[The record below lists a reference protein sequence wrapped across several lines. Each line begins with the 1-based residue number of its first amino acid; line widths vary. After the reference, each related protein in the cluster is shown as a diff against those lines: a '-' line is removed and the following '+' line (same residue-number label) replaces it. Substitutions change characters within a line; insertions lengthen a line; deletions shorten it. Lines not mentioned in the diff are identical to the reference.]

1 MGKKFTRL
9 AVLAASAIALSSAP
23 VRAADEEVQLVRCE
37 QSLGTVA
44 LVDGANAGWQQW
56 QLGSPRALLMRIAS
70 ESGCFTPHAGGVE
83 PARFLMTAVAGTE
96 EEVDQGMNLATS
108 AATEA
113 LVRSGAASSVLR
125 NVPFGGA
132 ALGLLGGLGGTRRTV
147 AAGLTVVSPANGQP
161 LAAGTGAVRSS
172 SLNFGGS
179 RGAWARGVADS
190 TGYADSRDGQKLTE
204 AFIIAFNEV
213 VGQQASLAAA
223 PQPGTVAAQPAA
235 AAATASVAVDTVMR
249 TAAAADAD
257 AVRSLRAGTQ
267 LVPTGNREGLW
278 IEAEDSF
285 GTRGWVSVEDL
296 G

>member
-1 MGKKFTRL
+1 MTTGCWKGDIFMGRDIARL
-9 AVLAASAIALSSAP
+9 AILAASAIALSSAP
-23 VRAADEEVQLVRCE
+23 VRADDEEVQLVRCE
-37 QSLGTVA
+37 QSLGSVA

-56 QLGSPRALLMRIAS
+56 QLGSPRALLMRLAS
-70 ESGCFTPHAGGVE
+70 ESGCFTPHAGGAE

-96 EEVDQGMNLATS
+96 EEVDQGMNLATT

-147 AAGLTVVSPANGQP
+147 AAGLTVVSPASGQP
-161 LAAGTGAVRSS
+161 LATGTGAVRSS

-179 RGAWARGVADS
+179 RGSWARGMADS

-213 VGQQASLAAA
+213 VGQQAALAAA
-223 PQPGTVAAQPAA
+223 PQPGTAAAQT
-235 AAATASVAVDTVMR
+235 ATAAPSANVVVDTVMR
-249 TAAAADAD
+249 AGAAADA
-257 AVRSLRAGTQ
+257 VRPAGR
-267 LVPTGNREGLW
+267 PSPGR
-278 IEAEDSF
+278 
-285 GTRGWVSVEDL
+285 
-296 G
+296 